1 MIIGEALGERLSMSA
16 FLNTLTP
23 FLIEM
28 LGVR

>member
-1 MIIGEALGERLSMSA
+1 MIIGEALGERLSMNA
-16 FLNTLTP
+16 FLNTFMS